1 MNLIVYR
8 DAELAVCRKPA
19 GVLSEGELS
28 DKKTMPGILAE
39 ALREMGVPA
48 PAVYPVHR
56 LDRET
61 EGLMVYALT
70 EQAAASLSRA
80 VAERSMEKHYVAQVH
95 GKPEP
100 ETGEMRDLLYYD
112 RERNKSFSVKRQ
124 RRGVKEARLTYST
137 LSYDRE
143 TNVSTVRVRL
153 LTGRTHQIR
162 VQFASRGMPLLGDR
176 KYGAPASDPNALALR
191 SVYLSFP
198 HPKTGKIITFEDE
211 RTR

>member
-1 MNLIVYR
+1 MDFIVYR
-8 DAELAVCRKPA
+8 DTELVVCRKPA
-19 GVLSEGELS
+19 GVLSEGAS
-28 DKKTMPGILAE
+28 DDPKAMPGKLAVTLAE
-39 ALREMGVPA
+39 SGA
-48 PAVYPVHR
+48 PVRAVYPVHR

-80 VAERSMEKHYVAQVH
+80 VADKKMEKQYIAHVH
-95 GKPEP
+95 GMPEP
-100 ETGEMRDLLYYD
+100 AEGEMRDLLYYD
-112 RERNKSFSVKRQ
+112 RSRNKSFPVKRE
-124 RRGVKEARLTYST
+124 RKGVKEARLTYT
-137 LSYDRE
+137 LLSHDSE

-176 KYGAPASDPNALALR
+176 KYGAPAADQTTLALR

-198 HPKTGKIITFEDE
+198 HPKTGKTMTFED
-211 RTR
+211 